1 MRILQI
7 YNLFL
12 IILKLSKFNIM
23 MFRVQSLYLLV
34 SSVINFVL
42 MVFINYYDLQ
52 DNLMDI
58 YRGVATGSGIFLLFS
73 IFLYKKKNLQLKMI
87 RVFSILYFIFGCYI
101 AFFTN
106 LEQSSFIVFGIFT
119 VCIFSYLAIKHIKKD
134 IELIGSSNR
143 IR

>member
-1 MRILQI
+1 MFRKQSLHLFISSAVNFVIMAFII
-7 YNLFL
+7 YND
-12 IILKLSKFNIM
+12 
-23 MFRVQSLYLLV
+23 Y
-34 SSVINFVL
+34 
-42 MVFINYYDLQ
+42 Q

-58 YRGVATGSGIFLLFS
+58 CRGVAAGSGNFLLFS
-73 IFLYKKKNLQLKMI
+73 IFLHKKKNLQLKMI

-106 LEQSSFIVFGIFT
+106 LEESSFIVFGIFT
-119 VCIFSYLAIKHIKKD
+119 ACIFSYLATKHIKKD

>member
-1 MRILQI
+1 MFRKQSDHLFISSALSFAMMAFII
-7 YNLFL
+7 YND
-12 IILKLSKFNIM
+12 
-23 MFRVQSLYLLV
+23 YH
-34 SSVINFVL
+34 
-42 MVFINYYDLQ
+42 

-58 YRGVATGSGIFLLFS
+58 CLGVTASSGNLLLFS
-73 IFLYKKKNLQLKMI
+73 IFLHKRKILQLNII

-101 AFFTN
+101 TFFIN

-119 VCIFSYLAIKHIKKD
+119 VCIFSYLATKHIKKD

>member
-1 MRILQI
+1 MFRKQSLHLFISSPVNFVIMAFII
-7 YNLFL
+7 YNG
-12 IILKLSKFNIM
+12 
-23 MFRVQSLYLLV
+23 Y
-34 SSVINFVL
+34 
-42 MVFINYYDLQ
+42 Q

-58 YRGVATGSGIFLLFS
+58 SRGVTAGSGNFLLFS
-73 IFLYKKKNLQLKMI
+73 IFLHKKKNLQLKMI
-87 RVFSILYFIFGCYI
+87 KAFSILYFIFGCYI

-119 VCIFSYLAIKHIKKD
+119 VCIFSYLATKHIKKD

>member
-1 MRILQI
+1 MFRKQSLHLFISSGVNFVIMSFII
-7 YNLFL
+7 YN
-12 IILKLSKFNIM
+12 S
-23 MFRVQSLYLLV
+23 Y
-34 SSVINFVL
+34 
-42 MVFINYYDLQ
+42 Q

-58 YRGVATGSGIFLLFS
+58 CLGVTASSGNLLLFS
-73 IFLYKKKNLQLKMI
+73 IFLYRKKNLQLKMI

>member
-1 MRILQI
+1 MFRKQSLHLFISSSVNFVI
-7 YNLFL
+7 MAFL
-12 IILKLSKFNIM
+12 INNDYQENLIDICLG
-23 MFRVQSLYLLV
+23 VTA
-34 SSVINFVL
+34 SSG
-42 MVFINYYDLQ
+42 
-52 DNLMDI
+52 NL
-58 YRGVATGSGIFLLFS
+58 LLFS

-106 LEQSSFIVFGIFT
+106 LEESSFVVFGIFT
-119 VCIFSYLAIKHIKKD
+119 ACIFSYLATKHIKKD

>member
-1 MRILQI
+1 MFRKQSIYLFISSAVNFFIMALII
-7 YNLFL
+7 YND
-12 IILKLSKFNIM
+12 
-23 MFRVQSLYLLV
+23 Y
-34 SSVINFVL
+34 
-42 MVFINYYDLQ
+42 Q

-58 YRGVATGSGIFLLFS
+58 CLAVTAASGNFFLYT

-101 AFFTN
+101 TFFIN

-119 VCIFSYLAIKHIKKD
+119 VCIFSYLATKHIKKD
-134 IELIGSSNR
+134 IELISSSNR